1 LWKAPARDSGHTI
14 RCVRADGPCAP
25 TDVNRT
31 FGCGKTVADLEAVA
45 KAPDDPTR
53 IFHKQQTCIA
63 RKSCDL
69 RCRMD
74 NCKWMEWVI
83 PDFTVPYLA
92 KAGEWAA
99 READCQALKQTL
111 SGVPGGSWIADREC
125 FRSMGWYHVRVDLQ
139 SSLNKFGCG
148 SDSDWALVG
157 EQIKGCLLETN
168 PNDPAWVQAFGDNFI
183 RFVRT
188 TVSLQ
193 CKAARLLQSK
203 PQDINDDLRGKVCDM
218 Q

>member
-1 LWKAPARDSGHTI
+1 
-14 RCVRADGPCAP
+14 
-25 TDVNRT
+25 
-31 FGCGKTVADLEAVA
+31 
-45 KAPDDPTR
+45 
-53 IFHKQQTCIA
+53 
-63 RKSCDL
+63 
-69 RCRMD
+69 MD